1 MGLPEEF
8 TFMRIVRSKN
18 STTSTTCPAV
28 AGSLLRAVAAPRRQ
42 APIASRKWSP
52 NRYAT
57 PSLRCELTLIP
68 FKDYQSFMCTP
79 NVLYW
84 MRACSCVCFDLLC
97 RLCLLGSDPITSV
110 LRFSVQSQPPSGH
123 RSRRTLGLLTLST
136 SSSPWSSLGRS
147 SWMTL
152 HPTSAAPR

>member
-1 MGLPEEF
+1 
-8 TFMRIVRSKN
+8 MRIVQSKN
-18 STTSTTCPAV
+18 TTTSTTYPAV
-28 AGSLLRAVAAPRRQ
+28 AGSLLRAVAAPRRR
-42 APIASRKWSP
+42 APIASQKRAP

-110 LRFSVQSQPPSGH
+110 LRFSVQSRPPSGH
-123 RSRRTLGLLTLST
+123 RSWRTLGLLTLST